1 MCERKNNIEKN
12 YHRKMQ
18 YTIIWTNVSYAIIYA
33 KCSEKVFTKYISG
46 FLFDI
51 FIKLSKNLV
60 LALVFGNTSWHILSK
75 IYSFKFEKPCNLFYR
90 WVMDKD
96 IDVCN

>member
-1 MCERKNNIEKN
+1 M
-12 YHRKMQ
+12 
-18 YTIIWTNVSYAIIYA
+18 TIIWTNVSYAIIYA

-60 LALVFGNTSWHILSK
+60 LAFRESFYK
-75 IYSFKFEKPCNLFYR
+75 IYKRFF
-90 WVMDKD
+90 
-96 IDVCN
+96 I